1 MLNTD
6 HNSKF
11 LPEALTFDDILMVPA
26 HSNVLPADINV
37 RTRLAGDIYL
47 NTPLISA
54 AMDTVTESRMAIA
67 MAREG
72 GLGVIHKNM
81 PIRQQ
86 ADQVDRVKRSENGV
100 INNPFFLSP
109 EHLVS
114 DADRLMGKFHISGV
128 PICDA
133 DGKLVGIIT
142 NRDLKFMS
150 SFDVPIGEV
159 MTKEHLITAPQG
171 ITLEEAKALLLRSK
185 VEKLPIVDENFHLT
199 GLVTIKDIEKAKKY
213 PNAARDSQNRLLV
226 AGAIGVSHDMEERA
240 AALVEAQVD
249 ILALD
254 SAHGHSENILKAVS
268 RIKSLYPHI
277 PLIAGN
283 VATAAGT
290 EALIKAGA
298 DCVKVGIGPGS
309 ICTTRV
315 VAGVGVPQVTAVYE
329 AACIAA
335 KYDIPIIADGGIKYS
350 GDIVKALA
358 AGANTVMLGS
368 LLAGNVTGTAAAETV
383 STAIDSK
390 LAEATAALSGMA
402 AAPDAT
408 LLISYPYRMA
418 TGDTLEG
425 QLLAQVGFH
434 CSGADYT
441 NWLYPESELRALEPD
456 VIFCAEADEVETVK
470 QSYEYKVVAAVK
482 NDKVMA
488 IDFTAFQNQ
497 SLRMFDTLAEMA
509 KFTAAEPAEA

>member
-1 MLNTD
+1 MAYYY
-6 HNSKF
+6 
-11 LPEALTFDDILMVPA
+11 PEPSHTFSEYLLVPGYT
-26 HSNVLPADINV
+26 SEDCIPDNVSLK
-37 RTRLAGDIYL
+37 
-47 NTPLISA
+47 TPLVRYRKGQEECPISLNIPMVSA
-54 AMDTVTESRMAIA
+54 IMQSVSNDTLAVALA
-67 MAREG
+67 KEG
-72 GLGVIHKNM
+72 GLSFIFGSQSIESETEMV
-81 PIRQQ
+81 R
-86 ADQVDRVKRSENGV
+86 RVKSNKAGFVPSASNLTSEHTLADVLALKEKNGFSTV
-100 INNPFFLSP
+100 AIT
-109 EHLVS
+109 E
-114 DADRLMGKFHISGV
+114 DAT
-128 PICDA
+128 PN
-133 DGKLVGIIT
+133 GKLLGIVT
-142 NRDLKFMS
+142 SRDYRVSRMSTDLKVREFMTPREKL
-150 SFDVPIGEV
+150 V
-159 MTKEHLITAPQG
+159 TAPAST
-171 ITLEEAKALLLRSK
+171 TLKEANDIIWEHKLNA
-185 VEKLPIVDENFHLT
+185 LPIVDENFHLT

-368 LLAGNVTGTAAAETV
+368 LLAGCEEAPGESEIYQGRQFKSYRGMGSIAAMQNG
-383 STAIDSK
+383 SK
-390 LAEATAALSGMA
+390 DRYFQEGNKKLVPEGVEGRVPYRGALADNIFQLMGGVKSGMGYTGC
-402 AAPDAT
+402 AT
-408 LLISYPYRMA
+408 IAELHEKAQFVRITGAGLI
-418 TGDTLEG
+418 
-425 QLLAQVGFH
+425 
-434 CSGADYT
+434 
-441 NWLYPESELRALEPD
+441 ESHPHDISITKESPNY
-456 VIFCAEADEVETVK
+456 
-470 QSYEYKVVAAVK
+470 S
-482 NDKVMA
+482 
-488 IDFTAFQNQ
+488 
-497 SLRMFDTLAEMA
+497 SHS
-509 KFTAAEPAEA
+509 

>member
-1 MLNTD
+1 MAFYCQEP
-6 HNSKF
+6 SR
-11 LPEALTFDDILMVPA
+11 TFSEYLLIPGYTSRDCIPA
-26 HSNVLPADINV
+26 NVSLK
-37 RTRLAGDIYL
+37 
-47 NTPLISA
+47 TPLVKFRKGEEECPISLNIPMTSA
-54 AMDTVTESRMAIA
+54 IMQSVSNDTMAIA
-67 MAREG
+67 LAKEG
-72 GLGVIHKNM
+72 GVSFIYGSQSIEDEAAMV
-81 PIRQQ
+81 
-86 ADQVDRVKRSENGV
+86 ARVKGYKAGFV
-100 INNPFFLSP
+100 
-109 EHLVS
+109 VS
-114 DADRLMGKFHISGV
+114 DSNLRPDSSLADVLELFEEKGHNTMAVTDDGT
-128 PICDA
+128 A
-133 DGKLVGIIT
+133 NGKLVGIVAS
-142 NRDLKFMS
+142 RDYRVSRMSTDVKVKEFMPPLEKL
-150 SFDVPIGEV
+150 V
-159 MTKEHLITAPQG
+159 TAPADPT
-171 ITLEEAKALLLRSK
+171 TLKEANDIIWEHKLNA
-185 VEKLPIVDENFHLT
+185 LPIVDENFHLT

-368 LLAGNVTGTAAAETV
+368 LLAGCEEAPGESEIYQGRQFKSYRGMGSIAAMQNG
-383 STAIDSK
+383 SK
-390 LAEATAALSGMA
+390 DRYFQEGNKKLVPEGVEGRVPYRGALADNIFQLMGGVKSGMGYTGC
-402 AAPDAT
+402 AT
-408 LLISYPYRMA
+408 IAELHEKAQFVRITGAGLI
-418 TGDTLEG
+418 
-425 QLLAQVGFH
+425 
-434 CSGADYT
+434 
-441 NWLYPESELRALEPD
+441 ESHPHDISITKESPNY
-456 VIFCAEADEVETVK
+456 
-470 QSYEYKVVAAVK
+470 S
-482 NDKVMA
+482 
-488 IDFTAFQNQ
+488 
-497 SLRMFDTLAEMA
+497 SHS
-509 KFTAAEPAEA
+509 

>member
-1 MLNTD
+1 M
-6 HNSKF
+6 
-11 LPEALTFDDILMVPA
+11 
-26 HSNVLPADINV
+26 
-37 RTRLAGDIYL
+37 
-47 NTPLISA
+47 
-54 AMDTVTESRMAIA
+54 
-67 MAREG
+67 
-72 GLGVIHKNM
+72 
-81 PIRQQ
+81 
-86 ADQVDRVKRSENGV
+86 
-100 INNPFFLSP
+100 
-109 EHLVS
+109 
-114 DADRLMGKFHISGV
+114 
-128 PICDA
+128 
-133 DGKLVGIIT
+133 
-142 NRDLKFMS
+142 
-150 SFDVPIGEV
+150 
-159 MTKEHLITAPQG
+159 
-171 ITLEEAKALLLRSK
+171 
-185 VEKLPIVDENFHLT
+185 EKLPIVDENFHLT

-368 LLAGNVTGTAAAETV
+368 LLAGCEEAPGESEIYQGRQFKSYRGMGSIAAMQNG
-383 STAIDSK
+383 SK
-390 LAEATAALSGMA
+390 DRYFQEGNKKLVPEGVEGRVPYRGALADNIFQLMGGVKSGMGYTGC
-402 AAPDAT
+402 AT
-408 LLISYPYRMA
+408 IAELHEKAQFVRITGAGLI
-418 TGDTLEG
+418 
-425 QLLAQVGFH
+425 
-434 CSGADYT
+434 
-441 NWLYPESELRALEPD
+441 ESHPHDISITKESPNY
-456 VIFCAEADEVETVK
+456 
-470 QSYEYKVVAAVK
+470 S
-482 NDKVMA
+482 
-488 IDFTAFQNQ
+488 
-497 SLRMFDTLAEMA
+497 SHS
-509 KFTAAEPAEA
+509 

>member
-1 MLNTD
+1 MAYYY
-6 HNSKF
+6 
-11 LPEALTFDDILMVPA
+11 PEPSHTFSEYLLVPGYT
-26 HSNVLPADINV
+26 SEDCIPDNVSLK
-37 RTRLAGDIYL
+37 
-47 NTPLISA
+47 TPLVRYRKGQEECPISLNIPMVSA
-54 AMDTVTESRMAIA
+54 IMQSVSNDTLAIA
-67 MAREG
+67 LAKEG
-72 GLGVIHKNM
+72 GLSFIFGSQSIESEAEMV
-81 PIRQQ
+81 R
-86 ADQVDRVKRSENGV
+86 RVKSNKAGFV
-100 INNPFFLSP
+100 PSASNLTP
-109 EHLVS
+109 EHTLADVLALKEKNGFS
-114 DADRLMGKFHISGV
+114 TVAITEDAT
-128 PICDA
+128 PN
-133 DGKLVGIIT
+133 GKLLGIVT
-142 NRDLKFMS
+142 SRDYRVSRMSTDLKVREFMTPREKL
-150 SFDVPIGEV
+150 V
-159 MTKEHLITAPQG
+159 TAPAST
-171 ITLEEAKALLLRSK
+171 TLKEANDIIWEHKLNA
-185 VEKLPIVDENFHLT
+185 LPIVDENFHLT

-283 VATAAGT
+283 VATAAGP

-368 LLAGNVTGTAAAETV
+368 LLAGWE
-383 STAIDSK
+383 
-390 LAEATAALSGMA
+390 EATGESEIYQGRQFKSYRGMGSIAAMQNGSKDRYFQEGNKKLVPEGVEGRVPYRGALADNIFQLMGGVKSGMGYTGC
-402 AAPDAT
+402 AT
-408 LLISYPYRMA
+408 IAELHEKAQFVRITGAGLI
-418 TGDTLEG
+418 
-425 QLLAQVGFH
+425 
-434 CSGADYT
+434 
-441 NWLYPESELRALEPD
+441 ESHPHDISITKESPNY
-456 VIFCAEADEVETVK
+456 
-470 QSYEYKVVAAVK
+470 S
-482 NDKVMA
+482 
-488 IDFTAFQNQ
+488 
-497 SLRMFDTLAEMA
+497 SHS
-509 KFTAAEPAEA
+509 

>member
-6 HNSKF
+6 HNFKF
-11 LPEALTFDDILMVPA
+11 LPEALPFDDILMVPA

-100 INNPFFLSP
+100 INN
-109 EHLVS
+109 
-114 DADRLMGKFHISGV
+114 

-315 VAGVGVPQVTAVYE
+315 VAGVGVPQITAVYE

-368 LLAGNVTGTAAAETV
+368 LLAGCEEAPGESEIYQGRQFKSYRGMGSIAAMQNG
-383 STAIDSK
+383 SK
-390 LAEATAALSGMA
+390 DRYFQEGNKKLVPEGVEGRVPYRGALADNIFQLMGGVKSGMGYTGC
-402 AAPDAT
+402 AT
-408 LLISYPYRMA
+408 IAELHEKAQFVRITGAGLI
-418 TGDTLEG
+418 
-425 QLLAQVGFH
+425 
-434 CSGADYT
+434 
-441 NWLYPESELRALEPD
+441 ESHPHDISITKESPNY
-456 VIFCAEADEVETVK
+456 
-470 QSYEYKVVAAVK
+470 S
-482 NDKVMA
+482 
-488 IDFTAFQNQ
+488 
-497 SLRMFDTLAEMA
+497 SHS
-509 KFTAAEPAEA
+509 

>member
-1 MLNTD
+1 MLNC
-6 HNSKF
+6 NYNVNFVK
-11 LPEALTFDDILMVPA
+11 EGLTFDDVLLIPA
-26 HSNVLPADINV
+26 KSDVTPNMIDLKTQLTKNI
-37 RTRLAGDIYL
+37 TL
-47 NTPLISA
+47 NTPIMTS

-67 MAREG
+67 IAREG
-72 GLGVIHKNM
+72 GIGIIHKNM
-81 PIRQQ
+81 TIEQQ
-86 ADQVDRVKRSENGV
+86 VEHVDKVKRSENGV

-268 RIKSLYPHI
+268 RIKSLCPHI
-277 PLIAGN
+277 PLLAGD
-283 VATAAGT
+283 VGTAAGPA
-290 EALIKAGA
+290 ALLQAGG

-315 VAGVGVPQVTAVYE
+315 VAGVGVPQITAVYE

-368 LLAGNVTGTAAAETV
+368 LLAGCEEAPGESEIYQGRQFKSYRGMGSIAAMQNGSHDRLFPDGNKKAVAAGGEGRV
-383 STAIDSK
+383 PYRGA
-390 LAEATAALSGMA
+390 LADNIFQLMGGVKSGMGYTGC
-402 AAPDAT
+402 AT
-408 LLISYPYRMA
+408 IAELHEKAQFVRITGAGLI
-418 TGDTLEG
+418 
-425 QLLAQVGFH
+425 
-434 CSGADYT
+434 
-441 NWLYPESELRALEPD
+441 ESHPHDISITKESPNSSSH
-456 VIFCAEADEVETVK
+456 T
-470 QSYEYKVVAAVK
+470 
-482 NDKVMA
+482 
-488 IDFTAFQNQ
+488 
-497 SLRMFDTLAEMA
+497 
-509 KFTAAEPAEA
+509 